1 MYNCVGNVYVM
12 NKFEEIEGRK
22 KQLEADFLTLLERQ
36 AQIQADILIDTDCE
50 CKEILPEGCTI
61 KGYIKYAF
69 ISGACYI
76 LRDAAIE
83 NGNKFDSILE
93 NLRSK
98 REKNT
103 GNNEVLVDDLNFPS
117 RIIRDE

>member
-36 AQIQADILIDTDCE
+36 AQIEADILIDTDCE

-83 NGNKFDSILE
+83 NGNRFDSILE

>member
-83 NGNKFDSILE
+83 NGNRFDSILE